1 MRVRPGLATV
11 VALAA
16 LGVSGCGPDHH
27 QAENFTG
34 AALTP
39 DEGEI
44 KGILTTLGGPG
55 SSPQPVQ
62 GSVDVSTVG
71 GHDYGT
77 VSPGPAW
84 DFELKPGAY
93 RLQATVNRVACDPVV
108 VKVVKGTIQDID
120 IACPAE

>member
-1 MRVRPGLATV
+1 MRPRLGLVAIT
-11 VALAA
+11 ALAA
-16 LGVSGCGPDHH
+16 FSLSACGPDHH
-27 QAENFTG
+27 QAVNVTG
-34 AALTP
+34 ASLTP
-39 DEGEI
+39 DKGEI

-55 SSPQPVQ
+55 SSPEPVE

-84 DFELKPGAY
+84 DFELKPGAH
-93 RLQATVNRVACDPVV
+93 RVQGTVNRVACEPVV